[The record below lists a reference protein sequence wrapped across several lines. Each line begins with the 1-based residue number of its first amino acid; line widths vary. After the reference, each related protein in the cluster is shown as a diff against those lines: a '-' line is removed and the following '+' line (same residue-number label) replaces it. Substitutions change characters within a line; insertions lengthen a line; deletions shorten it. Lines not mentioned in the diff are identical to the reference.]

1 LTFLCPHCGKE
12 IVNAVDVKI
21 LEALKVAP
29 EGLPWN
35 TLLGQTGLSKGA
47 LSNHLKSLIKTGKI
61 KVTLDNKLTRIYKVT

>member
-1 LTFLCPHCGKE
+1 
-12 IVNAVDVKI
+12 

-35 TLLGQTGLSKGA
+35 TLLIQTGLSKGA

-61 KVTLDNKLTRIYKVT
+61 KVTLDNELTRIYKVA